1 MLLKVKRPV
10 VLDRVSQARSM
21 GDLSENAEYT
31 AARDELAFIDGRMD
45 ELEELLK
52 RVTIIEDHSRNGSSK
67 IVQLGSMIIVDRNS
81 KKEEFTLVGE
91 WEADPLR
98 KKISYES
105 PLGKALLGKS
115 VGESIEVSAPAKI
128 IYKII
133 SVH

>member
-81 KKEEFTLVGE
+81 KKEEFTLVGNGR
-91 WEADPLR
+91 L
-98 KKISYES
+98 I
-105 PLGKALLGKS
+105 L
-115 VGESIEVSAPAKI
+115 
-128 IYKII
+128 
-133 SVH
+133 